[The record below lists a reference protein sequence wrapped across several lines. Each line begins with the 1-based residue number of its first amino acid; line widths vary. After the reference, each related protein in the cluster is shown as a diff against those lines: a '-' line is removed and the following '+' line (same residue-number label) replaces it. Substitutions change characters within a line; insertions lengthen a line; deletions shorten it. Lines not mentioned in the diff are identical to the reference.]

1 MRRRGTWL
9 AGLASLLLG
18 VTGVLLAS
26 AGENPPSLYTIE
38 LVVTGNPGETVL
50 TRIEVSAG
58 TRGEAE
64 AAARDALVAVAPRAA
79 VVPTG
84 SASAAWL
91 PWSWK
96 WESPEIPVP
105 VAYNPTGAPDG
116 VGPAAVI
123 AGLQAWSSVATSS
136 FRFTYAGI
144 TDNSASILELGPDGE
159 NVVSWASLPCE
170 RGCVLGLTSKNSAHE
185 VDMLLNSNPEA
196 ALQLGGAALDW
207 RTVILHELGHV
218 AGLEHSCPVPFGPC
232 TEAEAA
238 AVMYFAY
245 VGTLRKL
252 APDDIAGLS
261 ALYPLGT
268 EAPGPSP
275 TPAPGVTPALT
286 PYPELTVI
294 LERGWNLVVLPPG
307 PMEPVGQALACMAAL
322 YEFRDGAWTTWIRD
336 LPQGL
341 QGFTGRVDGRA
352 YWAWAD
358 GTCAHIFP

>member
-1 MRRRGTWL
+1 MRRKATGL
-9 AGLASLLLG
+9 AGLASVLVG

-26 AGENPPSLYTIE
+26 AAETPTSLYTIE
-38 LVVTGNPGETVL
+38 LVATEDPGENVL
-50 TRIEVSAG
+50 TRIEVSAVNR
-58 TRGEAE
+58 TEAE
-64 AAARDALVAVAPRAA
+64 AAARDALAAVAPRSV
-79 VVPTG
+79 VVPAG

-196 ALQLGGAALDW
+196 ALQLGGASLDW

-232 TEAEAA
+232 TEAEAD

-261 ALYPLGT
+261 ALYPLGSGM
-268 EAPGPSP
+268 PGPSP
-275 TPAPGVTPALT
+275 TPVPGLT
-286 PYPELTVI
+286 PTPTPFPELTVI

-307 PMEPVGQALACMAAL
+307 PVERVTQALPCVAAL
-322 YEFRDGAWTTWIRD
+322 YEFRHAAWAAWIRS

-341 QGFTGRVDGRA
+341 QGFAGLVDGRA

-358 GTCAHIFP
+358 GTCAHVFP

>member
-1 MRRRGTWL
+1 MRRRVAGL

-26 AGENPPSLYTIE
+26 AAEHPPSLYTIE
-38 LVVTGNPGETVL
+38 LVAAGNRGENVL

-58 TRGEAE
+58 SRSEAE
-64 AAARDALVAVAPRAA
+64 AAARDALAAVAPRAV
-79 VVPTG
+79 VVPAG
-84 SASAAWL
+84 SAGAAWL

-159 NVVSWASLPCE
+159 NVVLWASLPCE

-185 VDMLLNSNPEA
+185 VDMLLNSNPDA
-196 ALQLGGAALDW
+196 ALQLGQGAALDW

-232 TEAEAA
+232 TAAEAD
-238 AVMYFAY
+238 AVMFYQY
-245 VGTLRKL
+245 RGVMRSL
-252 APDDIAGLS
+252 AADDIAGIS
-261 ALYPLGT
+261 ALYPL
-268 EAPGPSP
+268 AANPVP
-275 TPAPGVTPALT
+275 TPGVTPPPT
-286 PYPELTVI
+286 PFPEFPVF
-294 LERGWNLVVLPPG
+294 LEAGWNLLVLP
-307 PMEPVGQALACMAAL
+307 EVSVSNLALGLPCLRAV
-322 YEFRDGAWTTWIRD
+322 YSFEDGEWLSWIRGAPAAIQELSD
-336 LPQGL
+336 VGPE
-341 QGFTGRVDGRA
+341 RA
-352 YWAWAD
+352 YWLLAASSCGKD
-358 GTCAHIFP
+358 FP